1 MKNLCIRTII
11 GSFRRDC
18 VLIILLQLYG
28 SEAGL
33 FESNLFYLSGLIW
46 PTPLNLHIGRRT
58 KVILIYLIIQLLT
71 YIHKIISSQK
81 TADIIL

>member
-1 MKNLCIRTII
+1 MRTII

-28 SEAGL
+28 SEAAL

-46 PTPLNLHIGRRT
+46 PTGGNLFYLSGLIWPTGGRSYQPSIW
-58 KVILIYLIIQLLT
+58 K
-71 YIHKIISSQK
+71 KN
-81 TADIIL
+81 